1 MNDQNRYSTIRQILK
16 IGIVLTGFFFWACP
30 EVVEDPDPPA
40 PPKIVEKSLPEA
52 WVEQGIDADNTG
64 ENRIVLMWHPNQEE
78 DLAGYAIYRAD
89 TVITN
94 KFNHIATIDLFHTL
108 GADTIYYDDSLR
120 TYVDYFYYI
129 RARDH
134 AGNHSLP
141 SDTMT
146 YRLLL
151 SPQCI
156 APIDANVG
164 QNFTFEWMDRVAG
177 YENSIEYV
185 IRVDNYELNQTVW
198 ICRFTNAW
206 LGFENTTPI
215 PFDYFPSDQTGST
228 NAVILYCNG
237 LYQTLPP
244 GVYRWKVKAISEVDN
259 HTTLDEASGE
269 SEWVYFAIE

>member
-1 MNDQNRYSTIRQILK
+1 MIRQILK
-16 IGIVLTGFFFWACP
+16 IGIVLIGFFFWACP
-30 EVVEDPDPPA
+30 EVVEDPNPPA
-40 PPKIVEKSLPEA
+40 QPKIVEKSLPET

-64 ENRIVLMWHPNQEE
+64 ENRIVLMWYPNQEE
-78 DLAGYAIYRAD
+78 DLAGYMIYRAD

-120 TYVDYFYYI
+120 TYVDYYYFI

-134 AGNHSLP
+134 AGNLSDP

-156 APIDANVG
+156 APIDTSVG
-164 QNFTFEWMDRVAG
+164 QNFTFKWMDRVDSFV
-177 YENSIEYV
+177 YSTEYV
-185 IRVDNYELNQTVW
+185 LRLDNLDLNQTVW
-198 ICRFTNAW
+198 ICRFLNHW
-206 LGFENTTPI
+206 YEDISNGIPI
-215 PFDYFPSDQTGST
+215 PFNYFPSEQSGPS
-228 NAVILYCNG
+228 NLLICNG

-259 HTTLDEASGE
+259 HTNLDEASGE
-269 SEWVYFAIE
+269 SEWVYFSIE